1 MGFRAGSDKG
11 MSGRY
16 STGRTESVGVELGI
30 SMEGTSFQ
38 WKRNQWMCVWNFLHQ
53 ENGVRVIEAPSLQC
67 RG

>member
-30 SMEGTSFQ
+30 SMERTSFK
-38 WKRNQWMCVWNFLHQ
+38 WKRNQPMCVEFLASGKWC
-53 ENGVRVIEAPSLQC
+53 EGY
-67 RG
+67 